1 MAEIQLQLNNKPL
14 TEHYANLALDY
25 DRNNI
30 NALQVLAVLYRKSGE
45 TVLADKFIQ
54 TLSTLD
60 PLSHFADFER
70 YLLHN
75 SSENLTRFTSTIT
88 NELPYQTYLELCMI
102 YYGFGLKDDALAVL
116 DKSPSHP
123 LITVWKAYLKDDAS
137 MLNEV
142 VSASPAYVFPY
153 RTETVSALTMGPFK
167 E

>member
-1 MAEIQLQLNNKPL
+1 MRLNHLDGQPAGRNTVQQAYAQMAAIQLQLNDKPL

-45 TVLADKFIQ
+45 TVLADKIIQ

-75 SSENLTRFTSTIT
+75 SSENLTRFTSSIT

-116 DKSPSHP
+116 DKSPAHP
-123 LITVWKAYLKDDAS
+123 LGYNLES
-137 MLNEV
+137 L
-142 VSASPAYVFPY
+142 S
-153 RTETVSALTMGPFK
+153 
-167 E
+167 